1 MIFKSRWA
9 LLVLIPL
16 LMLTTLTAGA
26 EGRTKENIER
36 IVRDYL
42 IANPEVIVEALTA
55 MRQRE
60 KAAEA
65 AATSKKLSNLRDE
78 LEQAEADPNGGNSE
92 GTITLVEFFDY
103 NCGYC
108 KRANNTLKALIEA
121 NPNMRVVYKEFPIL
135 TATSMTAARA
145 SLALNALHPEKYE
158 VFHRL
163 LLERKDGL
171 KSDSDVWQAIATL
184 DGVDVDA
191 IKAESKKAW
200 VRQTIADNHQLA
212 QQLEITSTPT
222 FVVGDSIMP
231 GAYPQVN
238 LQAAIDKL
246 LKTPNN

>member
-1 MIFKSRWA
+1 MIQKSRWA

-16 LMLTTLTAGA
+16 LTLTTLTAHA
-26 EGRTKENIER
+26 EDMTKANIER

-42 IANPEVIVEALTA
+42 IANPEVIVEALTV

-65 AATSKKLSNLRDE
+65 AANSKKLSNLRDK
-78 LEQAEADPNGGNSE
+78 LEQAKPDPIGGNPE

-108 KRANNTLKALIEA
+108 KRANATLKALIEA

-135 TATSMTAARA
+135 TTTSMTAAEA
-145 SLALNALHPEKYE
+145 SLALNELHPEKYE
-158 VFHRL
+158 VFHRQ

-171 KSDSDVWQAIATL
+171 KTDDDVWQAIAAL

-191 IKAESKKAW
+191 IKAESKKPW

-212 QQLEITSTPT
+212 QQLGITSTPT
-222 FVVGDSIMP
+222 FVVGDSILP

-238 LQAAIDKL
+238 IQAAIDKP
-246 LKTPNN
+246 LKAPIN